1 MNTNA
6 QKLITAPRSR
16 ASVRVLFVALAVG
29 ILSLELPAA
38 EQSDIGQADQATLEK
53 VHPAKPPYSPY
64 AGRNFPTRPLFGDT
78 HLHTSYSMDA
88 GAFGARLG
96 PREAYRFARGEEV
109 TSSSGQPAKLS
120 RPLDFLVVA
129 DHSDGFGFFP
139 LLMSGDAELLATPQ
153 GRKWY
158 DQIKSGRGAEA
169 ALDIIVSFSN
179 NKLPKGFPVPGTRAY
194 RSAWQD
200 EIDAAEAFNDP
211 GRFTAFIGYEWTSN
225 TGGNN
230 LHRNIIFRENG
241 AKASLVEPFTTM
253 APLGSDNPEDL
264 WKWMAATEA
273 KTNSEVLAIAHNG
286 NLSNGVMFPI
296 VEQFGKKVDRP
307 YAETRARWERLY
319 EVTQTKGDGEAHPFL
334 SPNDEF
340 ANFEKWDKGNLD
352 GSVAKTKDMLQF
364 EYARSAFQNGLK
376 LEAQLGVNPYKFGL
390 IGSSDAHNG
399 LAAMEEDN
407 FFGKTAPQEPSP
419 ERLTKAF
426 VKNDK
431 SGVTIMDW
439 EVSASGYAAVWATEN
454 TRASIF
460 DAMQR
465 RETYATTGPR
475 MTVRFFGGWDF
486 DAKDA
491 ANRMPA
497 AIGYSKGVPMG
508 GDLSNAPA
516 GKSPTFL
523 VAALKDP
530 IGANLDR
537 IQVIKGWIDAK
548 GAVQEKIYDVVWGN
562 AEKRKPDANGKLPPV
577 GNTVDVANA
586 TWTNTIGDPELITA
600 WKDPAFDPKLRAFY
614 YARVLEIPTPRWT
627 AYDAH
632 RFGIKPL
639 PGTTMELQERAYT
652 SPIWYTPAK

>member
-1 MNTNA
+1 
-6 QKLITAPRSR
+6 
-16 ASVRVLFVALAVG
+16 
-29 ILSLELPAA
+29 
-38 EQSDIGQADQATLEK
+38 
-53 VHPAKPPYSPY
+53 
-64 AGRNFPTRPLFGDT
+64 
-78 HLHTSYSMDA
+78 
-88 GAFGARLG
+88 
-96 PREAYRFARGEEV
+96 
-109 TSSSGQPAKLS
+109 
-120 RPLDFLVVA
+120 
-129 DHSDGFGFFP
+129 
-139 LLMSGDAELLATPQ
+139 
-153 GRKWY
+153 
-158 DQIKSGRGAEA
+158 
-169 ALDIIVSFSN
+169 
-179 NKLPKGFPVPGTRAY
+179 
-194 RSAWQD
+194 
-200 EIDAAEAFNDP
+200 
-211 GRFTAFIGYEWTSN
+211 
-225 TGGNN
+225 
-230 LHRNIIFRENG
+230 
-241 AKASLVEPFTTM
+241 
-253 APLGSDNPEDL
+253 
-264 WKWMAATEA
+264 
-273 KTNSEVLAIAHNG
+273 
-286 NLSNGVMFPI
+286 
-296 VEQFGKKVDRP
+296 
-307 YAETRARWERLY
+307 
-319 EVTQTKGDGEAHPFL
+319 
-334 SPNDEF
+334 
-340 ANFEKWDKGNLD
+340 
-352 GSVAKTKDMLQF
+352 DMLQY
-364 EYARSAFQNGLK
+364 EYARRALQNGLV
-376 LEAQLGVNPYKFGL
+376 LEAQLGTNPYKFGL

-439 EVSASGYAAVWATEN
+439 EVSASGCAAVWATEN